1 MVPHTSDGRVMF
13 AIPWHGHTVVGTT
26 DTPIEEA
33 SLEPRPFDDEIEF
46 VLETASRYLR
56 QPLTRA
62 DVLSV
67 FVGIRPLVRSGDAKS
82 TAALSRDHV
91 IHIDPT
97 GLITVTGGKWTT
109 WRSMAEH
116 CVNTAAM
123 LEHLPEKPCPT
134 RNLNI
139 HGFHR
144 QAARFG
150 PLAVYGSDALHIQ
163 DLVHGEPAL
172 GAPLHPALPICG
184 AEVVW
189 AARFEMARTV
199 EDALARRTRALF
211 LNARAA
217 IEMAPAAAGSWPASW
232 GATRPGRTRRWTP
245 SGSWPPATWWPE
257 RPSRAPAAAARPAGG
272 WRCAGR
278 WRA

>member
-26 DTPIEEA
+26 DTPIEEP

-62 DVLSV
+62 DVRSV
-67 FVGIRPLVRSGDAKS
+67 FVGIRPLVRSGDAIS
-82 TAALSRDHV
+82 TASLSRDHV

-109 WRSMAEH
+109 WRGMAEH

-123 LEHLPEKPCPT
+123 LEHLPEKPCST

-144 QAARFG
+144 QASRFG
-150 PLAVYGSDALHIQ
+150 SLAVYGSDALHIQ

-172 GAPLHPALPICG
+172 GEPLHAALPTIG

-199 EDALARRTRALF
+199 EDVLARRARALF

-217 IEMAPAAAGSWPASW
+217 IEMAPRTAELLARELGRDAAWRDAQVADFRRLAAGYLVN
-232 GATRPGRTRRWTP
+232 
-245 SGSWPPATWWPE
+245 
-257 RPSRAPAAAARPAGG
+257 
-272 WRCAGR
+272 
-278 WRA
+278 

>member
-1 MVPHTSDGRVMF
+1 M
-13 AIPWHGHTVVGTT
+13 
-26 DTPIEEA
+26 
-33 SLEPRPFDDEIEF
+33 
-46 VLETASRYLR
+46 
-56 QPLTRA
+56 
-62 DVLSV
+62 

-82 TAALSRDHV
+82 TSALSRDHV

-123 LEHLPEKPCPT
+123 LEGLPEKPCPT

-163 DLVHGEPAL
+163 DLIHGEPAL
-172 GAPLHPALPICG
+172 GAPLHPALPTCG

-217 IEMAPAAAGSWPASW
+217 IEMAP
-232 GATRPGRTRRWTP
+232 
-245 SGSWPPATWWPE
+245 E
-257 RPSRAPAAAARPAGG
+257 AARLLA
-272 WRCAGR
+272 RELGR
-278 WRA
+278 DEAWKDAQVDAFRKLASGYLVA

>member
-1 MVPHTSDGRVMF
+1 
-13 AIPWHGHTVVGTT
+13 
-26 DTPIEEA
+26 
-33 SLEPRPFDDEIEF
+33 
-46 VLETASRYLR
+46 
-56 QPLTRA
+56 
-62 DVLSV
+62 
-67 FVGIRPLVRSGDAKS
+67 
-82 TAALSRDHV
+82 V

-123 LEHLPEKPCPT
+123 LEGLPERPCTT
-134 RNLNI
+134 RSLNI

-150 PLAVYGSDALHIQ
+150 PLTVYGSDALHIQ
-163 DLVHGEPAL
+163 DLVRGEPAL
-172 GAPLHPALPICG
+172 GARLHAALPTCG

-217 IEMAPAAAGSWPASW
+217 IDMAPEVARLLARELGRDEAWRDAQVDAFRKLAAGYLVA
-232 GATRPGRTRRWTP
+232 
-245 SGSWPPATWWPE
+245 
-257 RPSRAPAAAARPAGG
+257 
-272 WRCAGR
+272 
-278 WRA
+278 